1 MEIIVQ
7 KSDDIALIFPFRVND
22 LIRLGRNSD
31 GGYFVTESSLE
42 NIDLVLAL
50 GIGDDWSFEEEAY
63 KMIKSV
69 NVVGS
74 DFTITKKILRN
85 LLLKEILKFFLFKS
99 SYKNLKEQIFFN
111 FRYNSFYGKK
121 AINLEKRVS
130 KKDEGIDITLQTLL
144 NKYSNFKNILL
155 KMGLGGDGAEY
166 YTLNTII
173 ENRNKIP
180 IACIRLHDCSTH
192 SLSFISYLNKMINYY
207 DIVHTHINNNGGI
220 INARPEVYEITFQRK
235 DLNNI
240 YKNVSNEKI
249 DNLPLDNE
257 HISNPD
263 KKNIYL
269 RLKD

>member
-7 KSDDIALIFPFRVND
+7 KSDDIALIFPFKVND
-22 LIRLGRNSD
+22 LIRLGRKAD
-31 GGYFVTESSLE
+31 GGYCVTKSSIK
-42 NIDLVLAL
+42 NVDLVLAL

-63 KMIKSV
+63 KKIKSV

-85 LLLKEILKFFLFKS
+85 LLFRELLKFLLFKTS
-99 SYKNLKEQIFFN
+99 LKNLKEQITFN
-111 FRYNSFYGKK
+111 NRYKSFYGKK

-130 KKDEGIDITLQTLL
+130 KKDEGIDITFQTLL
-144 NKYSNFKNILL
+144 AKYPKYKNILV

-173 ENRNKIP
+173 RNRDKIP
-180 IACIRLHDCSTH
+180 VACIRLHDCSTH
-192 SLSFISYLNKMINYY
+192 HLSFISYLKKMLEYY
-207 DIVHTHINNNGGI
+207 HIVHTHINNNGGL
-220 INARPEVYEITFQRK
+220 INKKPEVYEITFQRK
-235 DLNNI
+235 DLNKI
-240 YKNVSNEKI
+240 HKNVSNEKV
-249 DNLPLDNE
+249 DFLPLDDD